1 MPRPTAAAV
10 AAVISIALMA
20 QGALVSNR
28 CDSRGEGREREFNRN
43 SNSARLFCNGRHG
56 RPLQTATRFQGG
68 PRARS
73 LTRRSRSSCRRG
85 ARYRHSPP
93 SERVCLNLHSVF
105 GEFWTRGG
113 GERDGK
119 KQNDE
124 RECSGLAAKPCASS
138 FFARVPSA
146 PRPFYVLAP
155 KKVSAFS
162 GSALAL
168 HLCSRGK
175 GPSQAVVG
183 AVGGKRRFGLS
194 TRANRCFVFL
204 LGTALSLSSSLLS
217 LPLLSLLLF
226 SLFFSLSR

>member
-1 MPRPTAAAV
+1 MIQGGKEERERVQSQFKFSATVLQRTPRASAAD
-10 AAVISIALMA
+10 
-20 QGALVSNR
+20 SNEV
-28 CDSRGEGREREFNRN
+28 SRGPACAFPDPPF
-43 SNSARLFCNGRHG
+43 SFLL
-56 RPLQTATRFQGG
+56 P
-68 PRARS
+68 P
-73 LTRRSRSSCRRG
+73 RRSISTFTSQREGVPEFAQRVRRVLDTG
-85 ARYRHSPP
+85 
-93 SERVCLNLHSVF
+93 
-105 GEFWTRGG
+105 GG

-119 KQNDE
+119 KQKDE